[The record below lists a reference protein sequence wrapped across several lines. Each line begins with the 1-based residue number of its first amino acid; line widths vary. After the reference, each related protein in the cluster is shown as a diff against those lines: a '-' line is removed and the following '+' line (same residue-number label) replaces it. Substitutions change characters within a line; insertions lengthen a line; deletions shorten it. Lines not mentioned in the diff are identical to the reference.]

1 MSSNNSNTPANAKAH
16 PKDAQLMASIL
27 KDMGVTE
34 YEPKVINQMLEFT
47 YRYVTDIL
55 DEAKAYSNHASK
67 KTVDCDDVALAVHSK
82 MDNAFTTPPPRELLL
97 ELARTKNSQPLPLIK
112 QGIGLRLPPD
122 RFCFLAPN
130 YRVKK
135 LTSGGPATVQ
145 STPPASVTGTAR
157 GVSSSLQANAIQAA
171 LGAGRKNQSFKST
184 GPGSSAMMGSM
195 NKNIP
200 RPSMNLLS
208 SSHPRNSQSSFTALQ
223 QQQQQQQQQ
232 HQQRQ
237 QSTPGSIIM
246 MPSGSQSSSMGM
258 KRKLEDD

>member
-1 MSSNNSNTPANAKAH
+1 MTMSSNNAASSAKAL
-16 PKDAQLMASIL
+16 PKDAQLMTAIL

-55 DEAKAYSNHASK
+55 DEAKAYSTHASK

-82 MDNAFTTPPPRELLL
+82 MDNSFTTPPPRELLL

-130 YRVKK
+130 YRVKNM
-135 LTSGGPATVQ
+135 TGGTGPIHSSG
-145 STPPASVTGTAR
+145 SASVTGSSRTI
-157 GVSSSLQANAIQAA
+157 SSSLQANAIQAA
-171 LGAGRKNQSFKST
+171 LASGRKSSASKSSNS
-184 GPGSSAMMGSM
+184 GSSVVMGGM
-195 NKNIP
+195 NKSLP
-200 RPSMNLLS
+200 RPSMSLLS
-208 SSHPRNSQSSFTALQ
+208 TNTQQNSQSYGNM
-223 QQQQQQQQQ
+223 
-232 HQQRQ
+232 Q
-237 QSTPGSIIM
+237 QSTPGSIVM
-246 MPSGSQSSSMGM
+246 VRPGSQSGPMGL